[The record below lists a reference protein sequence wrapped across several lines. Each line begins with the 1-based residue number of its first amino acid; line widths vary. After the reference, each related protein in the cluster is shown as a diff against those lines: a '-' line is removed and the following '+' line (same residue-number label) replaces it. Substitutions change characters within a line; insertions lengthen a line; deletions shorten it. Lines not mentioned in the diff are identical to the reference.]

1 MRREDVPYLVS
12 RLMGGRP
19 ARWAPVERTLGDYDG
34 RERTL
39 EVFNAAPKDQ
49 LGLLAALRSER
60 ANLKGAAG
68 GAIVFIFHT
77 EEESA
82 RLYAE
87 FVGGFPLPPNPPSLR
102 AETASSLTSTSS
114 SRTGSGRLD
123 TRTGSTP

>member
-12 RLMGGRP
+12 RLMGNQP
-19 ARWAPVERTLGDYDG
+19 ARWAPTERTLGDYDG

-39 EVFNAAPKDQ
+39 EIFNAAPKDQ

-60 ANLKGAAG
+60 ANLKEAAG
-68 GAIVFIFHT
+68 GPILFIFHT

-87 FVGGFPLPPNPPSLR
+87 FVDGFPHMIAEAPVRPLGTDARIDRPVEDGDVLPHRR
-102 AETASSLTSTSS
+102 AA
-114 SRTGSGRLD
+114 
-123 TRTGSTP
+123 

>member
-19 ARWAPVERTLGDYDG
+19 ARWAPAERTLGDYDG

-60 ANLKGAAG
+60 ANLKEAAG

-87 FVGGFPLPPNPPSLR
+87 FVGGFPHMIAAAVRPLGTDARIDRPVEDGDVLPHRR
-102 AETASSLTSTSS
+102 AA
-114 SRTGSGRLD
+114 
-123 TRTGSTP
+123 